1 MKEILGKRVLWQ
13 GAGAILLLQFVLL
26 LLSTPMYEIDTN
38 SFVAGGFS
46 WDIYHNPLLNMVIAA
61 CRIIWPNVWFIVTL
75 QCAVYAFCAAFLVTV
90 LFGDANRWRW
100 GALLFVAIEPLG
112 LFFHFSL
119 LSESLFT
126 SFTLLSVGL
135 MILWL
140 RHGNPKVA
148 FAFGLAMGLAFM
160 SKLSSMSHLPLFG
173 LLLIAPAGMS
183 LPWKTR
189 FKAVGMALLPF
200 LACYAFVFLGQKIIN
215 EGDIYTVEGRV
226 RWDFSSSM
234 YQPEEVD
241 GPDFKRFV
249 DPYIIKNGD
258 LVQNRE
264 LRRELSYLG
273 YKDCVEAYEARGSDG
288 NRMGANRGINACDSI
303 FGAVAT
309 QIMDRHFWPAEKQFI
324 RDNLYF
330 LHHLSYIDYRFT
342 PDLHYY
348 PPQAEYDYIDSLMT
362 ATFDFNLAEHQ
373 DRIPGIWTSLQFGNV
388 YLPIWWY
395 AWWGALLLAAI
406 LFLRRPGRRELLP
419 LAGLTAIP
427 LVFHLVYI
435 SYRARFFAPYL
446 VLVGLLILW
455 EVKVLMEKRQN

>member
-13 GAGAILLLQFVLL
+13 GAGAIFLLQFVLL
-26 LLSTPMYEIDTN
+26 LLTTPMYEIDTN

-61 CRIIWPNVWFIVTL
+61 CRTIWPNVWFIVSV
-75 QCAVYAFCAAFLVTV
+75 QCAVYAFCASFLVTV
-90 LFGDANRWRW
+90 LFGGAKRWWW
-100 GALLFVAIEPLG
+100 GAILLVALEPLG

-135 MILWL
+135 MLLWL
-140 RHGNPKVA
+140 RHGDPKTALV
-148 FAFGLAMGLAFM
+148 FGLAMGLAFM

-173 LLLIAPAGMS
+173 LLLVAPAGMS
-183 LPWKTR
+183 LAWTTR
-189 FKAVGMALLPF
+189 LKALGMALLPF
-200 LACYAFVFLGQKIIN
+200 AVCYAFVFFGQKTIN
-215 EGDIYTVEGRV
+215 QGDIYTVEGRV

-234 YQPEEVD
+234 YNPDEVEGPE
-241 GPDFKRFV
+241 FKRFV
-249 DPYIIKNGD
+249 DPWIMREGK
-258 LVQNRE
+258 LVENRE
-264 LRRELSYLG
+264 LRRELSYRG
-273 YKDCVEAYEARGSDG
+273 YKDCVAEYESQGRT
-288 NRMGANRGINACDSI
+288 ANRGINACDSI

-309 QIMDRHFWPAEKQFI
+309 QIMDRHFWAAEKQFV
-324 RDNLYF
+324 RDNVYF

-348 PPQAEYDYIDSLMT
+348 PPAEEYDYIDSLMT
-362 ATFDFNLAEHQ
+362 TTFGFNLADRR
-373 DRIPGIWTSLQFGNV
+373 DRIPRIWTSLEFGNV
-388 YLPIWWY
+388 YLPLWWY
-395 AWWGALLLAAI
+395 AWWGALLLAVVM
-406 LFLRRPGRRELLP
+406 FFRRPGRRELLP

-427 LVFHLVYI
+427 LLFHLVYI

-455 EVKVLMEKRQN
+455 EVKVLVKGK